1 MASFSRTTA
10 RKAALGIAAAAAMTT
25 GAAAADFTQKQCA
38 GIAETAIEVLR
49 AVGKDTLSQEFRQS
63 FRGWLGADLRCD
75 GPKDIIIVTHN
86 DSATYATIREALLRG
101 SKPISLQKAGL
112 RVVVKPAEV
121 VSVVPPAQ
129 TRSGT
134 APVPAVN

>member
-10 RKAALGIAAAAAMTT
+10 RQAALGIAAAAAMVTS
-25 GAAAADFTQKQCA
+25 ASAADFTQAQCK
-38 GIAETAIEVLR
+38 GITGTAMEVVR
-49 AVGKDTLSQEFRQS
+49 TVGKDTLSQEFRQS
-63 FRGWLGADLRCD
+63 FRNWLGADLHCD

-86 DSATYATIREALLRG
+86 DSIAYGAIRSALLTG

-121 VSVVPPAQ
+121 VSAVPPTQ